1 MKVGICMKVLN
12 IGSLNIDYVYKVSHI
27 VRGGETILSDSMQT
41 FCGGKGLNQSI
52 ALAKAGVNVYH
63 AGMIGEEGEML
74 LDACKK
80 YGVKTDLIKK
90 IKGKSGHTIIQV
102 DKNAQNCI
110 ILYGGANQM
119 LTRDMIG
126 ESISQ
131 FEKGDILLLQNEV
144 NDLSYIIDTAAEK
157 GLFIV
162 LNPSPF
168 NDKLKECDLTKIS
181 MFLLNE
187 IEGEQI
193 SGESEPEKILNVL
206 KEMFPKARI
215 ILTLGERGSIY
226 QDFEQRMEQGI
237 FPAIAVDT
245 TAAGDTFTGYF
256 IASMIEGKTPEEC
269 LKTASYASSIAVAR
283 MGAVESIPMR
293 DEVMKNN

>member
-1 MKVGICMKVLN
+1 MKVLN

-52 ALAKAGVNVYH
+52 ALAKAGASVYH
-63 AGMIGEEGEML
+63 AGMIGEEGDML
-74 LDACKK
+74 LDTCKK
-80 YGVKTDLIKK
+80 YGVNADLIQK
-90 IKGKSGHTIIQV
+90 IEGKSGHTIIQV
-102 DKNAQNCI
+102 DENAQNCI
-110 ILYGGANQM
+110 ILYGGANQK
-119 LTRDMIG
+119 LTREMIRD
-126 ESISQ
+126 SISQ
-131 FEKGDILLLQNEV
+131 FDQGDILLLQNEV
-144 NDLSYIIDTAAEK
+144 NDLAYIIDVAAER
-157 GLFIV
+157 GMFIV

-193 SGESEPEKILNVL
+193 SGESDPDNILNVL
-206 KEMFPKARI
+206 KEKLPKTRV
-215 ILTLGERGSIY
+215 ILTLGEKGSVY
-226 QDFEQRMEQGI
+226 QDQDYKIRQGI
-237 FPAIAVDT
+237 FPAKAVDT

-256 IASMIEGKTPEEC
+256 IASMIEGRTPEEC
-269 LKTASYASSIAVAR
+269 LKTASYASSIAVSR

-293 DEVMKNN
+293 DEVMKLK